1 MRSVLM
7 ILISSASKK
16 IFLFIKIQLWFFK
29 VGFFNFITFMKK
41 YSFILF
47 TVFIAFACSDDR
59 VGKSVKIPAT
69 LSDSLLSE
77 RWKVINTIADSI
89 QEGDLVLRC
98 GNDFISE
105 SLSDFS
111 QNEKLYSHSG
121 VAMMDN
127 GTMYIYSNM
136 AGDINPDEIMRR
148 DPVDSFI
155 TPVHNVAAGV
165 YRYDIT
171 TAELEK
177 LKNIVHTHYV
187 NKLQFDMNFDLST
200 DDKMYCAEMI
210 AKSVEQASGQRI
222 TFSKSLITPALKEKY
237 LKKLLE
243 KKVIPSAKVAE
254 QREYIALDN
263 LYMNSH
269 CREVT
274 KIVFG
279 KPQMP
284 TKFPTPENY
293 QN

>member
-1 MRSVLM
+1 
-7 ILISSASKK
+7 
-16 IFLFIKIQLWFFK
+16 
-29 VGFFNFITFMKK
+29 MKK
-41 YSFILF
+41 YSLILLSA
-47 TVFIAFACSDDR
+47 FIAFACNVNGDNESA
-59 VGKSVKIPAT
+59 KIPSPI
-69 LSDSLLSE
+69 SDSLLNE
-77 RWKVINTIADSI
+77 RWKMIYVVIDSI
-89 QEGDLVLRC
+89 REGDLVLRC
-98 GNDFISE
+98 GNDYISE

-111 QNEKLYSHSG
+111 QKEKLFSHSG

-148 DPVDSFI
+148 DLVDSFI
-155 TPVHNVAAGV
+155 TPVHNVAVGV
-165 YRYDIT
+165 FRYDIT
-171 TAELEK
+171 TTELEK
-177 LKNIVHTHYV
+177 LKTIIHTHYM

-210 AKSVEQASGQRI
+210 AKSVEQATGQRI

-254 QREYIALDN
+254 QREYLALDN
-263 LYMNSH
+263 LYLNPH
-269 CREVT
+269 CREVA

>member
-1 MRSVLM
+1 
-7 ILISSASKK
+7 
-16 IFLFIKIQLWFFK
+16 
-29 VGFFNFITFMKK
+29 MKK

-47 TVFIAFACSDDR
+47 SALIAFACTDDR
-59 VGKSVKIPAT
+59 GSESAKLSAT

-98 GNDFISE
+98 GNDYISE

-111 QNEKLYSHSG
+111 QKEKLYSHSG
-121 VAMMDN
+121 VAMRDN

-148 DPVDSFI
+148 DIVDSFI
-155 TPVHNVAAGV
+155 TPVHNVAVGI

-171 TAELEK
+171 NTELEK
-177 LKNIVHTHYV
+177 LKDIVHTHYM

-210 AKSVEQASGQRI
+210 AKSVEQATGKRI
-222 TFSKSLITPALKEKY
+222 TFSKSLITPGLKEKY

-263 LYMNSH
+263 LYMNPR

-279 KPQMP
+279 KPEMP

-293 QN
+293 QH